1 MRFQAIFEYRASIAM
16 RSSLIT
22 FLDDFRRH
30 GDAPA
35 VVVHRGNRRL
45 VSSWNQIAI
54 LADRFAA
61 ELIRREI
68 PLGERVV
75 LWGANGPEWIAA
87 FFGCIQRGVLAVPL
101 DPAGALDFAGRVID
115 NTHPRLI
122 VGDATL
128 LHELPAG
135 LPKLSFEDFAV
146 SLPAKP
152 PADPRVPESSAP
164 QGASAWTASPVTLDT
179 PFQILFTSGTTAEP
193 KGIVH
198 THRNVLASVDPI
210 EREMQKYLKY
220 ERIFHP
226 LRFLHTLPLSHVFGQ
241 TMGLWIPPLLG
252 AVVHFE
258 TRLQA
263 QRLIETVRRE
273 RISLV
278 IAVPRVL
285 DLLRSHLLAVD
296 PNLAAELQRAAGTK
310 ALARWWRFRRIHR
323 TFGYKFWAFVCG
335 GAALSPDLEGFWNG
349 LGLLVIQG
357 YGMTETS
364 ALISLNHPFKT
375 GQGTIGKILP
385 GRDVRITDEGE
396 ILVRGDVV
404 SRATWQQGALRQNES
419 EWLSTGD
426 LAQRDDQGQLRFV
439 GRKSQ
444 VIVTPSGLNVHP
456 EDVEAA
462 LSTQHGVQASAVVPL
477 LTSAGTEP
485 VAVLLFRGSKDQ
497 AAAAIVAAN
506 RQLADYQQIRQWRLW
521 PELDLPRT
529 STGKVRRPKV
539 TEWVNAQ
546 AAPTG
551 NGTTA
556 DPLLALILSISHA
569 TPATT
574 GDDARISEDLGLDSL
589 GRVQLQSELEQRL
602 GLTLDDTAIERV
614 FTLADLRRELGMT
627 ADTRAEAPT
636 AQAPAAPPAETA
648 TPATPGRDQPRRT
661 GEDDIYPRWPWWAPV
676 RLIRVLYIELVSQF
690 FVWLLGNP
698 RVVRSASLNSD
709 RSASREPGAR
719 RTVPDRL
726 GPVILIANH
735 VTAYD
740 AALVLYGLP
749 GPMRRRVA
757 AAMAGNMLRDYR
769 HMRNVVPDG
778 HRLARLL
785 DPLGPLAWFLITA
798 LYNVFPLPRSAGFRR
813 SFQHAGEA
821 LDRGYNVLV
830 FPEGFRTESG
840 LHPFRPGIGLLVHE
854 SGVPVVPVALAGLS
868 ELKHQRRGWFRSGQ
882 LTVRVGDPIRFTEDD
897 TPEQITARLYDA
909 MKSLLERP

>member
-1 MRFQAIFEYRASIAM
+1 M

-35 VVVHRGNRRL
+35 IVLHRGNRRL
-45 VSSWNQIAI
+45 VSSWNQIAD

-61 ELIRREI
+61 ELTRREI

-75 LWGANGPEWIAA
+75 LWGTNSLEWMAA
-87 FFGCIQRGVLAVPL
+87 FFGCIQSGVIAVPL
-101 DPAGALDFAGRVID
+101 DAAGALDFTNRVID
-115 NTHPRLI
+115 NTRPRLI
-122 VGDATL
+122 VGDAAL
-128 LHELPAG
+128 LHELPAAK
-135 LPKLSFEDFAV
+135 PQLSFEEFAS
-146 SLPAKP
+146 SLPSTP
-152 PADPRVPESSAP
+152 PPDLRESA
-164 QGASAWTASPVTLDT
+164 VNLDT

-210 EREMQKYLKY
+210 EREMQKYLRY

-258 TRLQA
+258 SRLQA
-263 QRLIETVRRE
+263 QRLIETIHHE
-273 RISLV
+273 KISV
-278 IAVPRVL
+278 VCSVPRVL

-310 ALARWWRFRRIHR
+310 ALARWWRFRRIHS

-335 GAALSPDLEGFWNG
+335 GAALSSELESFWNG
-349 LGLLVIQG
+349 LGFLIVQG

-385 GRDVRITDEGE
+385 GRDVRVTDDGE

-404 SRATWQQGALRQNES
+404 SGATWQQGSLRRNES
-419 EWLSTGD
+419 EWLATGD
-426 LAQRDDQGQLRFV
+426 LAQKDDQGQLRFV

-462 LSTQHGVQASAVVPL
+462 LSKQAGVQASAVVPL
-477 LTSAGTEP
+477 LTAAGTEP
-485 VAVLLFRGSKDQ
+485 VAVLLFRGSKEQ
-497 AAAAIVAAN
+497 AGAAIVAAN

-546 AAPTG
+546 AAQTTS
-551 NGTTA
+551 GTTA

-569 TPATT
+569 TPANT
-574 GDDARISEDLGLDSL
+574 GAEARLSEDLGVDSL

-602 GLTLDDTAIERV
+602 GLTLDDTAIERLI
-614 FTLADLRRELGMT
+614 TLGDLRRELGLS
-627 ADTRAEAPT
+627 AEQTMPEVPTTEAAPSGEPPD
-636 AQAPAAPPAETA
+636 AAPAPAL
-648 TPATPGRDQPRRT
+648 DQPRRSV
-661 GEDDIYPRWPWWAPV
+661 EDDLYPRWPWSAPI
-676 RLIRVLYIELVSQF
+676 RLIRILYLEVVSHF

-698 RVVRSASLNSD
+698 RVERPPHLDA
-709 RSASREPGAR
+709 A
-719 RTVPDRL
+719 T
-726 GPVILIANH
+726 PVILIANH
-735 VTAYD
+735 VSTYD

-749 GPMRRRVA
+749 GAMRRRVA
-757 AAMAGNMLRDYR
+757 AAMAGNMLRDFR
-769 HMRNVVPDG
+769 HMRNVGPPG
-778 HRLARLL
+778 HALSRLL
-785 DPLGPLAWFLITA
+785 DPLGPLAWLLITA

-830 FPEGFRTESG
+830 FPEGHRTEAG
-840 LHPFRPGIGLLVHE
+840 LQPFRPGIGLLVHE
-854 SGVPVVPVALAGLS
+854 SDVPVVPVALVGLS
-868 ELKHQRRGWFRSGQ
+868 ELRRQRKGWFRSGK
-882 LTVRVGDPIRFTEDD
+882 LTVRVGEPIRFTSDAP
-897 TPEQITARLYDA
+897 PEQITARLYEA
-909 MKSLLERP
+909 VRALL